1 MPEAPVP
8 KVVLPEEVSV
18 VKAPVPAVVTP
29 RLVKF
34 PAAGVTTP
42 IVVPLIVPPVI
53 ATELEPKLLAV
64 TNPDPKVT
72 GRLVVVLMPK
82 VPVPVISK
90 MLELPTRFRLDP
102 LTVKFPPRVVSPV
115 PVVIAALLVVLRD
128 KVPEELIR

>member
-1 MPEAPVP
+1 M
-8 KVVLPEEVSV
+8 PEEVSV

-90 MLELPTRFRLDP
+90 MLEFPARFRLDP